1 MASVNKVILVGRVGA
16 NPELKNFEG
25 GSKVVNFAIATSEN
39 FKDKAGV
46 KQQKTE
52 WHNIVAW
59 AEKAELI
66 SKYVSK
72 GSLVYIEGKLQT
84 RSWDDKDGV
93 KRYTT
98 EVNAFTIEFLDSKKS
113 EDGET
118 STKTEAPTKTVTP
131 VNVKTAG
138 KTTATAATVTTG
150 SDSDDD
156 LPF

>member
-1 MASVNKVILVGRVGA
+1 MG
-16 NPELKNFEG
+16 
-25 GSKVVNFAIATSEN
+25 SEN
-39 FKDKAGV
+39 NPK
-46 KQQKTE
+46 
-52 WHNIVAW
+52 
-59 AEKAELI
+59 
-66 SKYVSK
+66 S
-72 GSLVYIEGKLQT
+72 
-84 RSWDDKDGV
+84 KDGV